1 MTRRPP
7 SSTRT
12 DTLFPY
18 TPLFRSGM
26 VRPLLDRHRTESL
39 AGRDVMGGQRLPC
52 TAGLGPREIA
62 EGLVDHPGS
71 AGRVADQ
78 HAQPAG
84 VVVQITD
91 RIGPRTFAQPFVVV
105 EGGNAVH
112 RPPGSDPQEW
122 KADV

>member
-84 VVVQITD
+84 VVGQITD
-91 RIGPRTFAQPFVVV
+91 RIGPCPFDQPFVVV
-105 EGGNAVH
+105 EGEIGRASCRERGCQYV
-112 RPPGSDPQEW
+112 
-122 KADV
+122 